1 MNYNNGG
8 VIPARTTGGN
18 PVRLVQAMQRHSMES
33 GNLVNNAVAVHPH
46 SRVGMADI
54 PRVLLAP
61 SRVFAR
67 TEDVAAYGWPL
78 VLLLTMVTLVGYATV
93 ETGLIDRE
101 VNRGVEAGIAELE
114 ATQADVVE
122 RSALRQMIEDQ
133 RKGGEFLRL
142 MTRVKEIAVR
152 PLAVLATVLLLS
164 ALLYGVVALTG
175 RKAEWHTLLTVVVF
189 ASFVDLLGSL
199 VRLGFMVNLR
209 RLDVDTSLSGLALMW
224 APAESVGKGTVA
236 LSGLLSAV
244 DPFRIWFWGVVIIGL
259 TATAQLKGWRAW
271 VTCGFCWLAAGGIR
285 AAAAA
290 AG

>member
-1 MNYNNGG
+1 MNYNRDG
-8 VIPARTTGGN
+8 VIPARIFRGD
-18 PVRLVQAMQRHSMES
+18 PVRLVQPLGRNLMEAIEP
-33 GNLVNNAVAVHPH
+33 VNNAVAVPPH
-46 SRVGMADI
+46 SRVGIADI
-54 PRVLLAP
+54 PRVLLSP

-101 VNRGVEAGIAELE
+101 VNRAVEVGIAELE

-142 MTRVKEIAVR
+142 MTRVKEIVVR
-152 PLAVLATVLLLS
+152 PLGVLATVLLLG

-189 ASFVDLLGSL
+189 ASFVDLVGSL

-224 APAESVGKGTVA
+224 APAESVGKGIVA

-244 DPFRIWFWGVVIIGL
+244 DPFRLWFWGVVIVGL
-259 TATAQLKGWRAW
+259 TVTAQLKGWRAW
-271 VTCGFCWLAAGGIR
+271 ATCGLCWLAAGGFR
-285 AAAAA
+285 AAMAT

>member
-8 VIPARTTGGN
+8 VIPARIPGGN
-18 PVRLVQAMQRHSMES
+18 PVRLVPAAQGHSMEM
-33 GNLVNNAVAVHPH
+33 GDLVNNALATHPH
-46 SRVGMADI
+46 SQVGMADI

-78 VLLLTMVTLVGYATV
+78 VLLLTLVTLIGYATV

-101 VNRGVEAGIAELE
+101 VNRSVEVGIAELE

-142 MTRVKEIAVR
+142 MTRVREIVVR
-152 PLAVLATVLLLS
+152 PLGMLATVLLLG

-189 ASFVDLLGSL
+189 ASFVDVVGAL
-199 VRLGFMVNLR
+199 VRLSFMVNLR
-209 RLDVDTSLSGLALMW
+209 RLDVDTSLSSLALMW

-244 DPFRIWFWGVVIIGL
+244 DPFRLWFWGVVIVGL
-259 TATAQLKGWRAW
+259 TVTAQLKGWRAW
-271 VTCGFCWLAAGGIR
+271 VTCGLCWLAAGGIR
-285 AAAAA
+285 AGLAA